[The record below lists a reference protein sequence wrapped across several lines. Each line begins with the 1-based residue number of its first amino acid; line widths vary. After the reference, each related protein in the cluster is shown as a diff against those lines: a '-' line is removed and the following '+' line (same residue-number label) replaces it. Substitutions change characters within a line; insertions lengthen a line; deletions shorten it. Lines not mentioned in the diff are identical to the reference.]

1 VDSHVRYVFSY
12 LGFGESMIRSIYMSS
27 RILPVSRVVYGD
39 GDVSVIVI

>member
-27 RILPVSRVVYGD
+27 RILPVSRVVDSD